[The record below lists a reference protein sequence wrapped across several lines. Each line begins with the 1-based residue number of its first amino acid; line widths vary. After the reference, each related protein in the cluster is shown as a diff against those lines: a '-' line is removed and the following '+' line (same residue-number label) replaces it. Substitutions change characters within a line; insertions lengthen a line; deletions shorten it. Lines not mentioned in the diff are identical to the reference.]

1 MVCYGGVSLCIYM
14 HGITKELHRLVRA
27 SRLADDPAQATTESV
42 YRHMLA
48 HAAAREGIE
57 HEVVIDVVGGTSAG
71 GINGIY
77 LAKALA
83 HNLPQEVLRDLWL
96 DRGNIK
102 KLARLPT
109 WIPLAAR
116 APVLLAQLKRKPPL
130 RGREMSVWLYDALRS
145 MDDSGPAP
153 AAAPT
158 LMPDGHVLQLFVTM
172 TDLHGYDRHVVLS
185 DPTVAP
191 DRSHRHVFEFRH
203 GDGDDLFTRDHN
215 LALTFAARAT
225 SCFPGAFPPI
235 STELLKSYLPRA
247 PGGVQKR
254 FFRIYE
260 LSGAAFARRYF
271 VDGGVLDNRPFGRV
285 VEAIRA
291 KHAAVEVDRRLL
303 YIEPDPDPPTPAA
316 KSVLEPAPIATLLAA
331 VAGIPRRQPILDELL
346 ELNRLSERAR
356 RVQDVIV
363 ARFSDITHR
372 VEGVTGVALAEF
384 ETPVPV
390 TLSEWQRLLNAEA
403 QRDAGATYTTYL
415 RSKISGVVD
424 ALAATVCRS
433 CDYPPAS
440 NHAFLVRA
448 ALRCWAEESSLFAK
462 SPDPTTVQIE
472 FLRDFDLD
480 YGIRRLQFVVA
491 GVNWW
496 YACVDEPGYPVREQ
510 LDALKARLWRAIDEL
525 RAAQSGREFPD
536 TLAAEVAACF
546 PADEV
551 SGYVRDHGFDGSGYV
566 QRRRNELTQVSTS
579 LKAFLTAELEGFSL
593 ALYRD
598 VDAATAEW
606 EPLRRR
612 DLLVRYLGFPL
623 WDVLI
628 HPVQSASDAGERDAV
643 EVVRMSPHDS
653 TLLTPPDATQPKLK
667 GIGTG
672 HFAAFF
678 KRRYRENDYLWGRLD
693 AAERVVGLVLGEQDP
708 DYRTWCAEA
717 FGAVLAEEKPAL
729 GSAAKLIGELRRQT
743 EQLKQPPA

>member
-1 MVCYGGVSLCIYM
+1 MGVGSCGSRWSATEASRCASTCTASRRSCI
-14 HGITKELHRLVRA
+14 GSCAPRGWRTTRRRRRPRA
-27 SRLADDPAQATTESV
+27 STGACSPMRRRAT
-42 YRHMLA
+42 
-48 HAAAREGIE
+48 GIE

-83 HNLPQEVLRDLWL
+83 HNLPQDVLRDLWL
-96 DRGNIK
+96 DRGNIT

-109 WIPLAAR
+109 WIPLAVR

-153 AAAPT
+153 AAVPT

-185 DPTVAP
+185 DPKVAP

-235 STELLKSYLPRA
+235 STELLKSYLPKA
-247 PGGVQKR
+247 PGEVQKR

-260 LSGAAFARRYF
+260 LSGAVVRAPLLRRRRRARQPALRTRRRRDPREARGRRGRSPAA
-271 VDGGVLDNRPFGRV
+271 VHRARSRPADASGQERCANRRRSRRCWRPSPASRAASRSSTSCSSSTGCRSARAACRTSSSPASATSPTASRASPASRWRSSRRPF
-285 VEAIRA
+285 
-291 KHAAVEVDRRLL
+291 RRR
-303 YIEPDPDPPTPAA
+303 
-316 KSVLEPAPIATLLAA
+316 S
-331 VAGIPRRQPILDELL
+331 
-346 ELNRLSERAR
+346 
-356 RVQDVIV
+356 
-363 ARFSDITHR
+363 
-372 VEGVTGVALAEF
+372 
-384 ETPVPV
+384 
-390 TLSEWQRLLNAEA
+390 SEWQRLLNAEA

-433 CDYPPAS
+433 CDYPAAS

-462 SPDPTTVQIE
+462 SPDPTTAQIE

-536 TLAAEVAACF
+536 SLAAEVAACF

-551 SGYVRDHGFDGSGYV
+551 SSYVRDHGFDGAGYV
-566 QRRRNELTQVSTS
+566 QRKRNELTQVVGV
-579 LKAFLTAELEGFSL
+579 AEGVSDGRARGLL
-593 ALYRD
+593 ARALSRRRRRD
-598 VDAATAEW
+598 GGVGAVAPPRPARALPRLPALGCPDPSGPIGQRRRRARCGRGRPHEPARLQAADAAGRHPTEAQGHRDR
-606 EPLRRR
+606 PLRR
-612 DLLVRYLGFPL
+612 LLQAPLPRERLPLGP
-623 WDVLI
+623 
-628 HPVQSASDAGERDAV
+628 PRRRRARSSGSCSASRTPTTARG
-643 EVVRMSPHDS
+643 VRRHSTRSSP
-653 TLLTPPDATQPKLK
+653 
-667 GIGTG
+667 
-672 HFAAFF
+672 
-678 KRRYRENDYLWGRLD
+678 RRSR
-693 AAERVVGLVLGEQDP
+693 
-708 DYRTWCAEA
+708 C
-717 FGAVLAEEKPAL
+717 
-729 GSAAKLIGELRRQT
+729 SARPRS
-743 EQLKQPPA
+743 